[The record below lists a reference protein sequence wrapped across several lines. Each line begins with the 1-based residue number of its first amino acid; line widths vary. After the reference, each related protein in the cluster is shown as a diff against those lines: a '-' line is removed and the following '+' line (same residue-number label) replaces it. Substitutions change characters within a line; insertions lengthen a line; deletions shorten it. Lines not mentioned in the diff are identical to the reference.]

1 MKTFRFLFV
10 YDMAIVILKRNVT
23 LERLCSCV
31 HLLIYRDSRCWKP
44 CECHAHFSMCLVNET
59 VHLTIHFHRHM
70 QDLYLNGI
78 FQVDVMGTHLNLDK
92 FHDILRYTVS
102 SDFVNGFRNYVCV
115 SSCNLINKTLFSI
128 SVFSETEWN
137 FRFQSFGKKFIFVNS
152 FHLNYV
158 FTF

>member
-1 MKTFRFLFV
+1 
-10 YDMAIVILKRNVT
+10 
-23 LERLCSCV
+23 
-31 HLLIYRDSRCWKP
+31 
-44 CECHAHFSMCLVNET
+44 
-59 VHLTIHFHRHM
+59 M

-92 FHDILRYTVS
+92 FHDILRYTGS

-137 FRFQSFGKKFIFVNS
+137 FWFQSFGKKNHFC
-152 FHLNYV
+152 
-158 FTF
+158 